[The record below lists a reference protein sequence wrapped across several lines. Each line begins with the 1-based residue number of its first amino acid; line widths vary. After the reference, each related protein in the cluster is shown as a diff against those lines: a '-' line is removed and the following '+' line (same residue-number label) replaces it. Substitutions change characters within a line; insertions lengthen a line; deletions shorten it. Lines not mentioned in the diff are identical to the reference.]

1 MMSPLVETMLGTV
14 LGVESEAVRLRGGDV
29 DAIATLMQRYQH
41 RLYRYMLR
49 MVRQPSTAEDL
60 FQQTWLR
67 VMERSPSYDPR
78 RSFEGW
84 LFAIAH
90 NLAIDHLRRRQPESL
105 DEELPS
111 GDTRADLT
119 PGPAA
124 DALQQMLAEERSARV
139 AEAVAEL
146 PAVARE
152 LLTLR
157 FEEEMKLD
165 EIAEIL
171 ALPLGTVKTRLHRAL
186 RSLQKSLCTEPGKQS
201 GQTKTGN

>member
-1 MMSPLVETMLGTV
+1 MMSPLAGTMLGTA
-14 LGVESEAVRLRGGDV
+14 LNVESEAVRLRRGDV
-29 DAIATLMQRYQH
+29 DAIAALMQHYQH

-67 VMERSPSYDPR
+67 VMERGPSYDPR

-105 DEELPS
+105 DEPLPS
-111 GDTRADLT
+111 QSGATRADLT
-119 PGPAA
+119 PGSGA
-124 DALQQMLAEERSARV
+124 DALEHVLAGERSVRV

-146 PAVARE
+146 PALSRE
-152 LLTLR
+152 IVTLR
-157 FEEEMKLD
+157 FEEEMKLED
-165 EIAEIL
+165 IAEVMS
-171 ALPLGTVKTRLHRAL
+171 LPLGTVKTRLHRAMK
-186 RSLQKSLCTEPGKQS
+186 SLQQALSREAG
-201 GQTKTGN
+201 

>member
-1 MMSPLVETMLGTV
+1 MMATLVETMLGT
-14 LGVESEAVRLRGGDV
+14 LSFENEAVRLRDGDV
-29 DAIATLMQRYQH
+29 DAIAKLMQRYQH

-67 VMERSPSYDPR
+67 VMERAPSYDPR

-111 GDTRADLT
+111 GDTRADMT
-119 PGPAA
+119 PSAGV
-124 DALQQMLAEERSARV
+124 DALEHMLAEERQARV
-139 AEAVAEL
+139 AEAVGEL
-146 PAVARE
+146 PALSRE
-152 LLTLR
+152 ILTLR
-157 FEEEMKLD
+157 FEEEMKLE
-165 EIAEIL
+165 EIAEVL
-171 ALPLGTVKTRLHRAL
+171 ALPLGTVKTRLHRAMK
-186 RSLQKSLCTEPGKQS
+186 SLQQALGTETGRGSGKTKPGA
-201 GQTKTGN
+201 